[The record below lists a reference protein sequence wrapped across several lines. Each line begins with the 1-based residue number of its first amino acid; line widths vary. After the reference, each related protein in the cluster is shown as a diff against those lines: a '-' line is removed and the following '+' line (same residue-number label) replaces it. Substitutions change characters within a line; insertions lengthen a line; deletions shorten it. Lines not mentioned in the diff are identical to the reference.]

1 MEATL
6 VGIRKALEL
15 GMDNVVAVAVSVF
28 TRLVLPTVVSPGR
41 CALPSATKTVP
52 ETTGR
57 IFRVQLLIHLVE
69 SLQVAQKLM
78 EAAQV
83 EQAVTVFQRATLIEN
98 GSVAEAMGVHETDTC
113 SIYYGAI
120 ADF

>member
-57 IFRVQLLIHLVE
+57 ILQVQPLIRLVE
-69 SLQVAQKLM
+69 RLQAVQKSTQVVRVEQVA
-78 EAAQV
+78 
-83 EQAVTVFQRATLIEN
+83 TVFQRATLIEN
-98 GSVAEAMGVHETDTC
+98 GSVAEAMGVHETNTC
-113 SIYYGAI
+113 GIY
-120 ADF
+120 